1 MLKRILLAALIAAA
15 TAGCNDAQTASQ
27 NLSRAADNASLT
39 WTLMLSSAAL
49 SVAGHIT
56 SGGPG

>member
-1 MLKRILLAALIAAA
+1 MEGELLLDLGVGLFAVAVAWSLA
-15 TAGCNDAQTASQ
+15 TLWLDDRGDSAW
-27 NLSRAADNASLT
+27 LT

-56 SGGPG
+56 SGGLG